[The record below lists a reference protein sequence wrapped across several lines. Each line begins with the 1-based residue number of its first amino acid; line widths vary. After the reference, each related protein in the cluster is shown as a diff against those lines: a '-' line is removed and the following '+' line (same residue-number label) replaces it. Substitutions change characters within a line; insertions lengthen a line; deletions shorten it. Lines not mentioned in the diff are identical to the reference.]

1 MVTIVEV
8 YKCPDQCAEDLLRA
22 KRRDARSLGFWQVQ
36 WNRMMNG
43 MAAEQEGRA
52 GEMRARGSRA
62 QGLGVGGEA
71 GWPEIWGYRRSHQ
84 KCRCSRQKEQRL
96 TLRFPAC

>member
-52 GEMRARGSRA
+52 ASADVIKMTSW
-62 QGLGVGGEA
+62 LM
-71 GWPEIWGYRRSHQ
+71 S
-84 KCRCSRQKEQRL
+84 S
-96 TLRFPAC
+96 